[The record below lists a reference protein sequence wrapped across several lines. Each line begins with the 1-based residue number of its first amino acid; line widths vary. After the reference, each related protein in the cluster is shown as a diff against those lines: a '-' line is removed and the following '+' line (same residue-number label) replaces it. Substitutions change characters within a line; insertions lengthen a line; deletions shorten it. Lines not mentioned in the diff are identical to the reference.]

1 MRRSTFLKAFS
12 AQALSACAVVPR
24 ARAADE
30 VNGASG
36 AHAMSIMVPAS
47 PGGGW
52 DTTARVLGDALLGAR
67 QAAIVNFETRSGA
80 AGTIGLA
87 QFAKDRAGD
96 ANALMVMGSV
106 MLGGIISG
114 KPPVSLDAVTPIARL
129 TSEYNVIVVPA
140 GSAFTTMRQ
149 VIAQFNKDPASVR
162 WGGGSRG
169 STEHIA
175 LGLLAQALGL
185 ATSAINYV
193 PFRGGGEAAAALLSG
208 AVMVASSGVSEFL
221 PHIAAGRMVPLAV
234 TAPQRLAAL
243 PSPTLLELGYPV
255 VFGNW
260 RGVYGAHGIS
270 AAQRDELIARVRL
283 AVQSDAWR
291 AGLARYHWSDAFLTS
306 AAFEQFV
313 QSEFTT
319 IAQTMAAAG
328 LS

>member
-1 MRRSTFLKAFS
+1 M
-12 AQALSACAVVPR
+12 
-24 ARAADE
+24 
-30 VNGASG
+30 
-36 AHAMSIMVPAS
+36 HIMVPAS
-47 PGGGW
+47 AGGGW
-52 DTTARVLGDALLGAR
+52 DTTARMLGDALLQSR

-87 QFAKDRAGD
+87 QFAKDRVGD
-96 ANALMVMGSV
+96 GNALMVMGSV

-140 GSAFTTMRQ
+140 SSPFTTMRQ
-149 VIAQFNKDPASVR
+149 VIAQFTQDPASVR

-185 ATSAINYV
+185 QTAAINYV

-208 AVMVASSGVSEFL
+208 AVMVASSGLSEFL
-221 PHIAAGRMVPLAV
+221 PHIVAGRMVPLAV
-234 TAPQRLAAL
+234 TAPERIAAV
-243 PSPTLLELGYPV
+243 PSPTLRELGYPV

-270 AAQRDELIARVRL
+270 AAQQDALIGRMRA
-283 AVQSDAWR
+283 AVASEAWQSA
-291 AGLARYHWSDAFLTS
+291 LARYHWSDAFL
-306 AAFEQFV
+306 AGEAFERFV
-313 QSEFTT
+313 QAEFKT
-319 IAQTMAAAG
+319 IATTMSAAG
-328 LS
+328 LG